1 MLTFVEY
8 TSGTYSSLLLDND
21 SKNMIAS
28 LNIQNPVDINKLHCT
43 IMYSR
48 KPAPDAYSL
57 LPYLPIKAKA
67 KGFDVFGDCLVL
79 LLESI
84 DLYELHNATREL
96 GATYDYDEYKPH
108 ITLSENNIEQNVSLL
123 QIPDQ
128 HIIFNEYKTEPLID
142 D

>member
-8 TSGTYSSLLLDND
+8 TSGTYSSLSLDND

-43 IMYSR
+43 IMYSH
-48 KPAPDAYSL
+48 KPVPDAYNL

-84 DLYELHNATREL
+84 ELHELHKDTRYL

-108 ITLSENNIEQNVSLL
+108 ITLSENNIEQTVSLL

-128 HIIFNEYKTEPLID
+128 YITFIEYKTEPLID